1 MAKRSSS
8 SPKLQGQL
16 SELQDR
22 LTEAED
28 TLNAIRSGAVDALV
42 VRTPQGEQL
51 FTLKGADQT
60 YRALVE
66 AMNEG
71 AVTLKNGIISYCNN
85 HFAEMVRRP
94 MEKVFGASLHDLVHS
109 DDLQHLIR
117 RVQKGAQTKGT
128 IEASLRAAD
137 GTRLPVLLS
146 AARFYSEGQT
156 AVGLVVTDIADR
168 KEAERAR
175 QELSR
180 RIINAQEQERQRVAR
195 DLHDSVNQILASAKY
210 RLNSISAQERDSP
223 KNGDLRQVRELI
235 EKAIGEVRFISRN
248 LRPSELDDLGLLAA
262 LRSLT
267 HDFHTRCGIAVQVKS
282 QMKSLP
288 APLQGEVDLTLYRIA
303 QEALNNVEKHSRAS
317 RAELILACTS
327 SHVLLTI
334 YDNGRGF
341 RRQAAAGRKAGWGL
355 ENMNERAQLLGGKL
369 AVKSLL
375 EKGTKIFVSIPF
387 GQHSQ
392 SKPRETA

>member
-1 MAKRSSS
+1 
-8 SPKLQGQL
+8 
-16 SELQDR
+16 
-22 LTEAED
+22 
-28 TLNAIRSGAVDALV
+28 